1 MCLICELKETLWN
14 GLLDFLPSYLDLWGT
29 RRNPKHFP
37 GILGRY
43 PVVGT
48 LVLKRELSGLLPQT
62 WLGWR
67 VSLHHSGVLWAHFT
81 WAGLFPFFG
90 NIVSEYPFT
99 SQILCFSAQSWE
111 LSVHPKTLFDF
122 LWSVLFSRMIWAKLR
137 SLAGWRLIGYNKL
150 IINRHL

>member
-48 LVLKRELSGLLPQT
+48 LVLKRELSGLLPLDMAGMESQSSPFRGPVGSLY
-62 WLGWR
+62 LGP
-67 VSLHHSGVLWAHFT
+67 SL
-81 WAGLFPFFG
+81 P
-90 NIVSEYPFT
+90 
-99 SQILCFSAQSWE
+99 
-111 LSVHPKTLFDF
+111 F
-122 LWSVLFSRMIWAKLR
+122 LW
-137 SLAGWRLIGYNKL
+137 
-150 IINRHL
+150 